1 MTSMQRDWGNS
12 PLLIRLVYVKW
23 DNNILSREEIMKSDI
38 SATEAVRHFSELLNN
53 IKYRGHRYTI
63 LRGGKPAA
71 ALVPV
76 DKTGSPRHL
85 SDLKAIFLTLPRLDP
100 TDSSFADDIL
110 DAVKAQPPLAEET
123 AWG

>member
-1 MTSMQRDWGNS
+1 MR
-12 PLLIRLVYVKW
+12 P
-23 DNNILSREEIMKSDI
+23 DI

-76 DKTGSPRHL
+76 AETGSPRL
-85 SDLKAIFLTLPRLDP
+85 LGDLKGIFETLPRLES
-100 TDSSFADDIL
+100 TDSNFADDVL
-110 DAVKAQPPLAEET
+110 KAVKAQPPLPQDT
-123 AWG
+123 VWG